1 MQTPRPTDIDLV
13 LVDFDDTLVNTAP
26 RFEGARR
33 ELFER
38 LSRAGFEIGETE
50 RVHHHE
56 VDPVMRE
63 RHGIGPH
70 RLPLAFAETYRV
82 LCRSA
87 GRDADPA
94 LLEECERLGAAV
106 LGTPPA
112 LDGALPALR
121 HLARHLPTAI
131 YTQGGNH
138 DYQLGCVREAGA
150 VDAVGETRVRVVPLK
165 TAEALRETL
174 DHFGVRQPERAWM
187 VGNSIRSDIN
197 PALELGVPAIL
208 VEVADPWHHDMVE
221 PLHHGYAVVPT
232 FSDAVRLLLGDSAP

>member
-1 MQTPRPTDIDLV
+1 MKTPEPTDIDIDLV

-33 ELFER
+33 ELFRR
-38 LSRAGFEIGETE
+38 LASAGFDLAETE

-56 VDPVMRE
+56 VDPLMRE

-82 LCRSA
+82 LCRAA
-87 GRDADPA
+87 GREADPA

-121 HLARHLPTAI
+121 RLARHLPTAI
-131 YTQGGNH
+131 YNH
-138 DYQLGCVREAGA
+138 DYQLGCVRDAGA
-150 VDAVGETRVRVVPLK
+150 LEAVGEARVRVVPLK
-165 TAEALRETL
+165 TAGALRETL
-174 DHFGVRQPERAWM
+174 EHFGVDEPERARM

-221 PLHHGYAVVPT
+221 PLHDGYSVVPT
-232 FSDAVRLLLGDSAP
+232 FSEAVRLLLERSAR